1 VRRAAVVVASG
12 AVAVGLLVVLVLV
25 LGGRD
30 KAPVQTVQGPGE
42 AFRDQCAAH
51 ERTDPSTYNSD
62 PPTNGPHLPRLP
74 AREQLSGDDELL
86 HALELGDVVILYPQ
100 RTPPATLR
108 RLQDDLSG
116 PFDRDVAAAGQA
128 VILSRDPSVGQITGL
143 AWRHR
148 LRATGAG
155 EPAIR
160 EFADFWLGKGYAEA
174 RGENCPPA
182 G

>member
-1 VRRAAVVVASG
+1 VAI
-12 AVAVGLLVVLVLV
+12 GLLVVLVLV

-30 KAPVQTVQGPGE
+30 KAPVQTLQGPGE

-74 AREQLSGDDELL
+74 AREQLSGHDEML

-100 RTPPATLR
+100 RTPPAALR
-108 RLQDDLSG
+108 RLQEDLSG
-116 PFDRDVAAAGQA
+116 PFDRDIAAAGQA
-128 VILSRDPSVGQITGL
+128 VILSGDPGIAQVTGL

-148 LRATGAG
+148 LVAADASDPGLRD
-155 EPAIR
+155 
-160 EFADFWLGKGYAEA
+160 FAEFWLGKGYAEA

-182 G
+182 R